1 MFYFSSWHLLAQSR
15 QRKHQI
21 NVRNLFNIFTKDTW
35 RTSVAFTHYSGVSIV
50 DFEKANAG
58 WHCLKSDHQI
68 RTRKNSVFRH
78 FTQCEYLVCSLL
90 MVFYFLYKLIV
101 LAFSMFAQVIS
112 FVQITWALTH
122 YNSVLLTYIPWK
134 HQKTFRFFDVFRG
147 NR

>member
-68 RTRKNSVFRH
+68 RSFFWSVFSRIRTEYGEIWSIRTRKNSLFGH
-78 FTQCEYLVCSLL
+78 FSRSEFCCRYVEENKKRTN
-90 MVFYFLYKLIV
+90 IV
-101 LAFSMFAQVIS
+101 AKYW
-112 FVQITWALTH
+112 WAWLTGR
-122 YNSVLLTYIPWK
+122 W
-134 HQKTFRFFDVFRG
+134 
-147 NR
+147 